1 MFFIKK
7 LILGLAAVILIY
19 LGGSGT
25 QSSSLFLQGGGF
37 VGIIVG
43 LVVLYLFGKM
53 VWRAMGCIPV
63 LLIICLIVGFIL
75 YAIGAFNG
83 GMDKVVPNVLNFI
96 GAGHNTAIVSD
107 KEGAASAEP
116 VLEGKKPE
124 QPIPAAEPQATKPS
138 NNIPSPTAPLL
149 SENFDDV
156 EMAMQGSAQ
165 AQADFYQEPA
175 AQAAPQQAEE
185 SGLSKLLSSLTGG
198 GSSQPAQAAV
208 FNPNNYPAI
217 SGVARVIN
225 GDTLELRGRYFKI
238 YGIDAPESNQTC
250 ADSRGRAYRCGQEA
264 ARWLKSWISGHELN
278 CRVIQQDSKGNMVGT
293 CSLGQYDIGAALV
306 NAGWAV
312 ADTKQ
317 IDIYVPYE
325 RQAQQNGNGLWQGQ
339 FYKPSD
345 WREIQAM
352 KPKIKVIKPK
362 TPKKTIL
369 DL

>member
-19 LGGSGT
+19 IGGSGT
-25 QSSSLFLQGGGF
+25 QSSNLLLQGGGF
-37 VGIIVG
+37 IGIIVG
-43 LVVLYLFGKM
+43 FVVLYLFGKM
-53 VWRAMGCIPV
+53 VWRAMGCLPV

-83 GMDKVVPNVLNFI
+83 GINQVIPNVLNFM
-96 GAGHNTAIVSD
+96 GAGHNTIGMSERQA
-107 KEGAASAEP
+107 AASAQVPATEN
-116 VLEGKKPE
+116 KQQE
-124 QPIPAAEPQATKPS
+124 QPALQPS
-138 NNIPSPTAPLL
+138 SPDPSQPNNIPSPTAPLL

-156 EMAMQGSAQ
+156 EMAMQGSA
-165 AQADFYQEPA
+165 
-175 AQAAPQQAEE
+175 APQPNIPNEAVSASQQTEE
-185 SGLSKLLSSLTGG
+185 SGFSKLLNSLTGG
-198 GSSQPAQAAV
+198 AASEPAQAVA

-225 GDTLELRGRYFKI
+225 GDTLELRGRYFKL
-238 YGIDAPESNQTC
+238 YGVDAPESNQTC
-250 ADSRGRAYRCGQEA
+250 ADGRGRAYRCGQEA

-278 CRVIQQDSKGNMVGT
+278 CHVIQQDSKGNMVGT

-312 ADTKQ
+312 ANTKQ

-325 RQAQQNGNGLWQGQ
+325 RQAQKNGYGLWQGQ
-339 FYKPSD
+339 FYKPWD
-345 WREIQAM
+345 WREIQSK

-362 TPKKTIL
+362 TSKKSIL
-369 DL
+369 DF

>member
-7 LILGLAAVILIY
+7 LILGLAAVVLIY

-83 GMDKVVPNVLNFI
+83 GVDKVVPNVLSFI
-96 GAGHNTAIVSD
+96 GAGHNTVAVSD
-107 KEGAASAEP
+107 NQATASAEP
-116 VLEGKKPE
+116 VLEGRQPE
-124 QPIPAAEPQATKPS
+124 QPPVQKAPAVNT
-138 NNIPSPTAPLL
+138 PSPTAPLL

-156 EMAMQGSAQ
+156 EMAMQASAP
-165 AQADFYQEPA
+165 AQADFYEEPS
-175 AQAAPQQAEE
+175 APVAPRQAEE
-185 SGLSKLLSSLTGG
+185 SGLSKLLSSFTGG
-198 GSSQPAQAAV
+198 GTSEQAQAAA

-217 SGVARVIN
+217 NGVARVIN

-278 CRVIQQDSKGNMVGT
+278 CHVIQQDSKGNMVGT

-339 FYKPSD
+339 FYKPWD
-345 WREIQAM
+345 WREIQSK

-362 TPKKTIL
+362 AAKKSIL
-369 DL
+369 DF